1 MGMRST
7 VYTPHF
13 SRPGFAELEAETF
26 LNIVTGLA
34 RNLACIPASEPVD
47 AVCFSSHGETVI
59 PVSDQGEA
67 LAPAILNIDVRAAG
81 EAAWLEK
88 ELGRRRLFEI
98 TGHTSHAMYP
108 LPKLLWMRRNAPE
121 IFRATNRFLG
131 VTDFLLLR
139 LGLPPLVDYSHA
151 SRFMAFDVRR
161 RAWAEEVLE
170 LTQISPDVLPVPV
183 QAGSVAG
190 TLESTAAAMLGV
202 AAGTPVV
209 VGGHDQVI
217 GAVGLGVIEA
227 GRAAGSLGTYECILV
242 TSDQLHLNDAALDS
256 SLNSYPHAVPGQF
269 VTIAYFPGGIMMQW
283 LASLLYEREAEE
295 SKHFEELESGAPAGP
310 TGLLIMPHL
319 IGSCNPEFDA
329 QARGTIIGLTLGSTR
344 SHFYK
349 GILEGIGSELALITE
364 CLERAGCTFG
374 DINVF
379 GGGVSSA
386 LGLKLRAAFTQKRLH
401 IMSCQESVCLGGAML
416 ASVAV
421 GAHSNLKAAA
431 QAMVREKEC
440 VSPDRALEEEYRP
453 QVQSY
458 RELRSMLVHRYNREV
473 QNTGEQL

>member
-7 VYTPHF
+7 VYAPRF
-13 SRPGFAELEAETF
+13 PRPGFAELEADIF
-26 LNIVTGLA
+26 FNVVTALA
-34 RNLACIPASEPVD
+34 REVACIPVNDPVQ
-47 AVCFSSHGETVI
+47 AICFSSHGETMI
-59 PVSDQGEA
+59 PVSAQGQA
-67 LAPAILNIDVRAAG
+67 LGPAILNMDVRATR

-88 ELGRRRLFEI
+88 EIGRRQLFTL

-108 LPKLLWMRRNAPE
+108 VPKLLWLRSNAPE
-121 IFRATNRFLG
+121 IFTAASRFLS
-131 VTDFLLLR
+131 VTSFLLFR
-139 LGLPPLVDYSHA
+139 LGLPPFVDYSHA
-151 SRFMAFDVRR
+151 SRFMAFDVNRCTWSQDLLDLMR
-161 RAWAEEVLE
+161 
-170 LTQISPDVLPVPV
+170 ISQDALPIPV
-183 QAGSVAG
+183 QAGTVAG
-190 TLESTAAAMLGV
+190 MLDSAAAATLGV
-202 AAGTPVV
+202 ATGTPVV
-209 VGGHDQVI
+209 VGGHDQAV
-217 GAVGLGVIEA
+217 GAVGLGVIEV
-227 GRAAGSLGTYECILV
+227 GRAAGSLGTYECITV
-242 TSDQLHLNDAALDS
+242 VSDQLLLNDAALHA

-283 LASLLYEREAEE
+283 LASLLYEREAGEE
-295 SKHFEELESGAPAGP
+295 SQHFEELESAAPAGP
-310 TGLLIMPHL
+310 SGLLIMPHL

-329 QARGTIIGLTLGSTR
+329 QARGTIIGLTLDSTR

-349 GILEGIGSELALITE
+349 GILEGIASELALITE
-364 CLERAGCTFG
+364 CLERAGCNFG

-421 GAHSNLKAAA
+421 GSHSNLKAAA

-440 VSPDRALEEEYRP
+440 VSPDRALEEEYRS

-458 RELRSMLVHRYNREV
+458 RQLRSMLVHRYNQEV
-473 QNTGEQL
+473 QHTGE